1 MSLYPPCIEVTT
13 RDGTHPPE
21 TARHPGAWGLAHWYD
36 RRMGQ
41 MIEFP
46 GHDLTAYRADPP
58 AGAGGPRGAV
68 IVIEEIWGLVDHVKD
83 VADRVAAQGY
93 VAVAPDLLGHV
104 GLTPEVGE
112 RLFALMFNGT
122 EADRLAAQPE
132 MRAATSPS
140 RQPEFAEW
148 AVPALRAVV
157 DDLADEPGVHGR
169 VAVMGFC
176 FGGTYTYALAAA
188 EPRLR
193 AAIPF
198 YGHFP
203 ESADPASIACPI
215 LAFYGEQD
223 HGSTDSVPELEA
235 LMTRAG
241 VDFTARVYHGVGHA
255 FFNDT
260 SPSRYNAEVAADAWE
275 RVLAFLDAHLARD

>member
-1 MSLYPPCIEVTT
+1 
-13 RDGTHPPE
+13 
-21 TARHPGAWGLAHWYD
+21 
-36 RRMGQ
+36 

-46 GHDLTAYRADPP
+46 EHDLHAYRAEPSS
-58 AGAGGPRGAV
+58 GAAQGTRGAV
-68 IVIEEIWGLVDHVKD
+68 IVIQEIWGLVDHVKH

-104 GLTPEVGE
+104 GVSPAIGQK
-112 RLFALMFNGT
+112 LFDLMFRST
-122 EADRLAAQPE
+122 EADRMAAQPE
-132 MRAATSPS
+132 MRAATAPA
-140 RQPEFAEW
+140 RQPEFAAW

-157 DDLADEPGVHGR
+157 DSLLREPGVDGR
-169 VAVMGFC
+169 VAAMGFC

-203 ESADPASIACPI
+203 EQAEPASIACPV
-215 LAFYGEQD
+215 LAFYGEDD
-223 HGSTDSVPELEA
+223 HGITDGVPELESRMEA
-235 LMTRAG
+235 AG

-260 SPSRYNAEVAADAWE
+260 STSKYNAEVAADAWD
-275 RVLAFLDAHLARD
+275 RALAFLDSHLHRHLDTADQPKQPVS

>member
-1 MSLYPPCIEVTT
+1 
-13 RDGTHPPE
+13 
-21 TARHPGAWGLAHWYD
+21 
-36 RRMGQ
+36 

-46 GHDLTAYRADPP
+46 EHDLHAYRADPP
-58 AGAGGPRGAV
+58 ADSGPRGAV
-68 IVIEEIWGLVDHVKD
+68 VVIQEIWGLVDHVKS

-104 GLTPEVGE
+104 GLTPGIGQK
-112 RLFALMFNGT
+112 LFDLTFRGS
-122 EADRLAAQPE
+122 EADRMAAQPE
-132 MRAATSPS
+132 MRAATTPA
-140 RQPEFAEW
+140 RQPEFASW

-157 DDLADEPGVHGR
+157 DRLASEPGVDGR
-169 VAVMGFC
+169 VAAVGFC

-193 AAIPF
+193 AAVPF
-198 YGHFP
+198 YGNFP
-203 ESADPASIACPI
+203 EQADPATIACPV

-223 HGSTDSVPELEA
+223 HGITDSVPELESRMQA
-235 LMTRAG
+235 AG

-260 SPSRYNAEVAADAWE
+260 STTKYNADVAADAWE
-275 RVLAFLDAHLARD
+275 RVLAFLDTHLAAR